1 MRGKRSKQALPPR
14 LIWVFALLMT
24 LLLLTTSVSVYAQG
38 PVDREQFREKLSTGY
53 AEFLT
58 NYDACVQTMLQE
70 RATHLQE
77 RAALEAETNA
87 SRVER
92 EAEGRNKL
100 AENIAALNE
109 KATTPDQVAAVATFS
124 ATVDAAITTRIRT
137 IDAAISAFRTS
148 ADEVANSAMAQAD
161 AASDRFRATVS
172 AAFAEALAACD
183 TDASPEDI
191 GPALRG
197 KNEAAKGEFEATRG
211 ALPDVKAVVEETL
224 RPVLESAIA
233 QVVAEFKATVE
244 AAAEEL
250 KAVFG
255 PS

>member
-38 PVDREQFREKLSTGY
+38 SVDREQFREKLSTDY
-53 AEFLT
+53 ADFLA
-58 NYDACVQTMLQE
+58 NYDARVQVMLQE
-70 RATHLQE
+70 RATHLEE
-77 RAALEAETNA
+77 RVARKAEMNA
-87 SRVER
+87 NRAQR

-100 AENIAALNE
+100 AEHVADLNE
-109 KATTPDQVAAVATFS
+109 KATTPAQVAAIAAFS
-124 ATVDAAITTRIRT
+124 ATVEAAATTRT
-137 IDAAISAFRTS
+137 GAIDGAISAFRTS

-161 AASDRFRATVS
+161 AASDRFKATVS

-224 RPVLESAIA
+224 RPILESTIA
-233 QVVAEFKATVE
+233 QAVAEFKTTVE

-250 KAVFG
+250 KAAFG